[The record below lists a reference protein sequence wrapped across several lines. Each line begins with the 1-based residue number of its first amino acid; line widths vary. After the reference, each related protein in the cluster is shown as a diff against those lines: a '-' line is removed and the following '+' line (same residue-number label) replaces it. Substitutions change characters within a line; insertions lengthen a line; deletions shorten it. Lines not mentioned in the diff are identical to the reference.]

1 MQAVVLHFAKP
12 AMEHCKEN
20 NIALKTD
27 NDNTNR
33 KAGVWGEAPSGMR
46 AAAPHSAPARMPGV
60 YAQRLCTMQSQ
71 QSIQSHSPWGRGLGL
86 GIINL
91 HYLKNTIILL

>member
-1 MQAVVLHFAKP
+1 
-12 AMEHCKEN
+12 MEYCKEN

-33 KAGVWGEAPSGMR
+33 KAGVWGEAPSKVAG
-46 AAAPHSAPARMPGV
+46 ATAPDNQPLPRGKGFGV
-60 YAQRLCTMQSQ
+60 RD
-71 QSIQSHSPWGRGLGL
+71 
-86 GIINL
+86 NKF